1 MKRFS
6 AIDTT
11 IILLGVLLALAPMTF
26 PQTAPETPALSAAA
40 LGLAIAAAALIRMF
54 LGLGVADIALF
65 LLGAV
70 ALGAWIAL
78 DFGGAR
84 NVAGMHA
91 FVGFT
96 TLSLVVLRMTLFE

>member
-11 IILLGVLLALAPMTF
+11 IILLGLLLALAPVSY
-26 PQTAPETPALSAAA
+26 PQIAPEAPALSAAA
-40 LGLAIAAAALIRMF
+40 IGLAIAAVALIRMV
-54 LGLGVADIALF
+54 LGLGSADIALF
-65 LLGAV
+65 VLGAV
-70 ALGAWIAL
+70 ALGAWLAL

>member
-11 IILLGVLLALAPMTF
+11 IILLGLLLAIAPVSY
-26 PQTAPETPALSAAA
+26 PQIAPEIPALSSVAI
-40 LGLAIAAAALIRMF
+40 GLAIAAAALIRMLF
-54 LGLGVADIALF
+54 GLGLADIALF
-65 LLGAV
+65 TLGAV

-96 TLSLVVLRMTLFE
+96 TLSLVILRMTLFE